1 MEKKKCYQHMLN
13 IEPTPENGNIR
24 IPVGYKH
31 DMNYNICIRF
41 SFSWQFSN
49 LAETS
54 FHPHG
59 SILNAV
65 TPVELSLS
73 VPSVGS
79 TYVLLDALL
88 LIFRSPI

>member
-1 MEKKKCYQHMLN
+1 MERKCYQHMLN
-13 IEPTPENGNIR
+13 IEPTSENGSIR
-24 IPVGYKH
+24 IPVGYKYN
-31 DMNYNICIRF
+31 MNYNICVCF

-65 TPVELSLS
+65 TPGELSLS
-73 VPSVGS
+73 LPSIGS
-79 TYVLLDALL
+79 SYVLLDALL
-88 LIFRSPI
+88 LILRSPI